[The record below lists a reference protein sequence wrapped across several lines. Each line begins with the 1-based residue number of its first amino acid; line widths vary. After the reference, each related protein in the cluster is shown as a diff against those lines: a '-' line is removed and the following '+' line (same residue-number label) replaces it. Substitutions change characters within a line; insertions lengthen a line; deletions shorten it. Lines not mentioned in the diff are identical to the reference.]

1 MLFSHISDTHL
12 GLQQYGLE
20 EREQDIYDSFN
31 QAIDISIKDNV
42 DFVIFAGDIF
52 HTPNPS
58 GTAILQMANALKRL
72 KENSIDSFFILGEHD
87 MSRMRATP
95 VPYVYNNLQF
105 SKYVGNG
112 KPVYHKDV
120 MIAGFDKIR
129 KNELEQFEEKFR
141 ELDTLA
147 KQHNGHKILVLH
159 QGIIEINQFA
169 GELNSSDLPKNFTY
183 YAMGH
188 LHDKSVK
195 QFDQLGGPLVYP
207 GSTEMTSSEGIKE
220 TEKGFFEV
228 DISSQEAKPNWIK
241 LDTRPQFSTKI
252 EAEDLDTSISE
263 VLEKISSLN
272 KKPVIEIKIIGK
284 DIERDVVQTKI
295 SQVIPKTLHCSWK
308 MLQSED
314 SSSVL
319 LNRPARINEELFK
332 LAVNALKSEKL
343 ANFAVND
350 LLPLLSSNQL
360 DQATQLVIENFEQF
374 KERKNDS

>member
-141 ELDTLA
+141 EIDTLA

-159 QGIIEINQFA
+159 QGITEVNQFA

-195 QFDQLGGPLVYP
+195 QFDQLGGPLAYP
-207 GSTEMTSSEGIKE
+207 GSTEMTTSEGIKE

-374 KERKNDS
+374 KRSKK

>member
-20 EREQDIYDSFN
+20 EREQDVYDSFN
-31 QAIDISIKDNV
+31 QAINISIKDHV

-87 MSRMRATP
+87 ISRMRATP
-95 VPYVYNNLQF
+95 VPYVYHNLQF

-129 KNELEQFEEKFR
+129 KNELQPFEEKFR
-141 ELDTLA
+141 EIDILA

-159 QGIIEINQFA
+159 QGITEVNQFA
-169 GELNSSDLPKNFTY
+169 AELNSSDLPKNFTY

-195 QFDQLGGPLVYP
+195 QFEQLGGTLAYP
-207 GSTEMTSSEGIKE
+207 GSTEMTTSEGIKE

-252 EAEDLDTSISE
+252 EEDFDTSISKI
-263 VLEKISSLN
+263 LEKISTFD
-272 KKPVIEIKIIGK
+272 KKPVVEIKIIGK

-295 SQVIPKTLHCSWK
+295 SQIIPQTLHCSWK
-308 MLQSED
+308 MLQNED
-314 SSSVL
+314 ASSVL
-319 LNRPARINEELFK
+319 LNRPARIDEELLK
-332 LAVNALKSEKL
+332 LAINALKSEKL

-374 KERKNDS
+374 KRSKK

>member
-31 QAIDISIKDNV
+31 QAIDISIKDHV

-87 MSRMRATP
+87 ISRMRATP
-95 VPYVYNNLQF
+95 VPYVYHNLQF
-105 SKYVGNG
+105 SKYVGSG

-129 KNELEQFEEKFR
+129 KNELQPFEEKFR
-141 ELDTLA
+141 EIDILA

-159 QGIIEINQFA
+159 QGITEVNQFA
-169 GELNSSDLPKNFTY
+169 AELNSSDLPKNFTY

-195 QFDQLGGPLVYP
+195 QFEQLGGTLAYP
-207 GSTEMTSSEGIKE
+207 GSTEMTTSEGIKE

-252 EAEDLDTSISE
+252 ESEDLDAAISAI
-263 VLEKISSLN
+263 LEKISAFD
-272 KKPVIEIKIIGK
+272 KKPIVEIKIIGK
-284 DIERDVVQTKI
+284 DIERDVAQAKI
-295 SQVIPKTLHCSWK
+295 SQIIPKTLYCSWK

-314 SSSVL
+314 TSLVL
-319 LNRPARINEELFK
+319 LNRPALIDEELFK

-350 LLPLLSSNQL
+350 LLPLFTSDQL

-374 KERKNDS
+374 KRDKK

>member
-31 QAIDISIKDNV
+31 QAIDISIKDHV

-58 GTAILQMANALKRL
+58 GTAILQMANALKKL
-72 KENSIDSFFILGEHD
+72 KQNSIESFFILGEHD
-87 MSRMRATP
+87 ISRMRATP
-95 VPYVYNNLQF
+95 VSYVYHNLEF
-105 SKYVGNG
+105 SKYVGRG
-112 KPVYHKDV
+112 EPVYHKDV
-120 MIAGFDKIR
+120 MIAGLDKIR
-129 KNELEQFEEKFR
+129 KNEISSSEEKFR
-141 ELDTLA
+141 ELDMLA

-159 QGIIEINQFA
+159 QGITEVNQFA
-169 GELNSSDLPKNFTY
+169 AELNSSDLPKNFTY

-195 QFDQLGGPLVYP
+195 QFDQLGGPLAYP
-207 GSTEMTSSEGIKE
+207 GSTEMTTSEGIKE

-228 DISSQEAKPNWIK
+228 DISSQEAKPDWIK

-263 VLEKISSLN
+263 VLEKISSLD

-295 SQVIPKTLHCSWK
+295 SQIIPKTLHCSWK

-314 SSSVL
+314 TSSVL
-319 LNRPARINEELFK
+319 LNRPARINDELLK
-332 LAVNALKSEKL
+332 LAINALKSEKL
-343 ANFAVND
+343 ANFAVKE
-350 LLPLLSSNQL
+350 LYPLLSSNQL
-360 DQATQLVIENFEQF
+360 DQATQLVIDNFEQF
-374 KERKNDS
+374 KRDKK

>member
-31 QAIDISIKDNV
+31 QTIDISIKDHV

-87 MSRMRATP
+87 ISRMRATP
-95 VPYVYNNLQF
+95 VPYVYHNLQF
-105 SKYVGNG
+105 SKYVGSG

-129 KNELEQFEEKFR
+129 KNELQPFEEKFR
-141 ELDTLA
+141 EIDILA

-159 QGIIEINQFA
+159 QGITEVNQFA
-169 GELNSSDLPKNFTY
+169 AELNSSDLPKNFTY

-195 QFDQLGGPLVYP
+195 QFEQLGGTLAYP
-207 GSTEMTSSEGIKE
+207 GSTEMTTSEGIKE

-252 EAEDLDTSISE
+252 ESEDLDAAISAI
-263 VLEKISSLN
+263 LEKISAFD
-272 KKPVIEIKIIGK
+272 KKPIVEIKIIGK
-284 DIERDVVQTKI
+284 DIERDVAQAKI
-295 SQVIPKTLHCSWK
+295 SQIIPKTLYCSWK

-314 SSSVL
+314 ASLVL
-319 LNRPARINEELFK
+319 LNRPALIDEELFK

-350 LLPLLSSNQL
+350 LLPLFTSDQL

-374 KERKNDS
+374 KRDKK